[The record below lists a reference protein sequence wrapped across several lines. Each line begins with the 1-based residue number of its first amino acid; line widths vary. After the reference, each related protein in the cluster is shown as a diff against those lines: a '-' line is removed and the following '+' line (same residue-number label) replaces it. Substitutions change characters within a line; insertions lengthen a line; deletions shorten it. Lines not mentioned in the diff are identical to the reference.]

1 MDIYNTVWD
10 PVDASNTAAA
20 PDGAIEGMM
29 PSGVNDVL
37 RAHQGAIKRYV
48 HQQMPVTTTGT
59 STAFLVSYSVPPD
72 ALYGGATFLVLF
84 HAANG
89 AGATLNIGGL
99 GAKPLYYYAAGAW
112 RAAPAGL
119 IGVNQIFRVTY
130 NAAAGAYRVLRAR
143 DDTGEVVAFAGATAP
158 AGSLLCYGQAISRTA
173 YAGLFAALSTAHGV
187 GDGSTTFNLPDLRGR
202 VAAGKGNMGGTESGR
217 LNTYVASTLGAAGGA
232 QSHAL
237 ALTELPS
244 HSHSGTG
251 GFSFAMAN
259 SGTAFG
265 YTQPTVTSTFIG
277 YTATT
282 GPAGSSSAHTNVQPT
297 MALNYV
303 IRI

>member
-1 MDIYNTVWD
+1 V
-10 PVDASNTAAA
+10 A
-20 PDGAIEGMM
+20 PG
-29 PSGVNDVL
+29 
-37 RAHQGAIKRYV
+37 
-48 HQQMPVTTTGT
+48 
-59 STAFLVSYSVPPD
+59 
-72 ALYGGATFLVLF
+72 ALYDGESFTVLF
-84 HAANG
+84 HVANAAS
-89 AGATLNIGGL
+89 ATLNISAL
-99 GAKPLYYYAAGAW
+99 GAKPLHYYSSGAW
-112 RAAPAGL
+112 RAIPAALLGA
-119 IGVNQIFRVTY
+119 NQIMKVAY
-130 NAAAGAYRVLRAR
+130 HNSSAAYRLLDLPDR
-143 DDTGEVVAFAGATAP
+143 TGEVVAFAGATAP
-158 AGSLLCYGQAISRTA
+158 AGSLFCFGQAISRTA
-173 YAGLFAALSTAHGV
+173 YAGLFAALGTAHGV